1 MSRPF
6 VRVVGVALTLNGCQ
20 KPAIITHNPP
30 APDPEPPIAEVNAPP
45 PTPIGPT
52 MNPPPPDTVVPVG
65 NPPAPSLPTWDS
77 VGSGHPV
84 GATNPPRPMLI
95 VSRSPEACFKTWTG
109 GMVPPP
115 ADVMAVGGRVVDTP
129 AMASGTQVQCP
140 EGEPARVIAAYDA
153 YVAAQKQGPL

>member
-1 MSRPF
+1 
-6 VRVVGVALTLNGCQ
+6 
-20 KPAIITHNPP
+20 
-30 APDPEPPIAEVNAPP
+30 
-45 PTPIGPT
+45 
-52 MNPPPPDTVVPVG
+52 
-65 NPPAPSLPTWDS
+65 
-77 VGSGHPV
+77 
-84 GATNPPRPMLI
+84 MLI